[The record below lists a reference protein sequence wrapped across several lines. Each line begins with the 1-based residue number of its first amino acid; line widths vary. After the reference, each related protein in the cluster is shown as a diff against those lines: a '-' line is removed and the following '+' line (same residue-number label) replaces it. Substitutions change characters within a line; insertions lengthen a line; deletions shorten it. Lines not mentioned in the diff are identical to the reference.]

1 MHKIFVLVLVNIMET
16 IGAFIPLIV
25 ISLII
30 IFFVLII
37 RSSNKK
43 YKSIELNFEN
53 YKNPNSLN
61 KIFKFILY
69 LLLVSQIIFFV
80 AEILY
85 LFTISK
91 TNIDLDRAETIEYF
105 FAIYA
110 SPFILVTIVSYI
122 FAAIWI
128 YRVNYNV
135 RCLGA
140 TRLVFTPGNS
150 VLWYFIPIANLWK
163 PYQAMKE
170 IYIKSHNLNENVNKT
185 NNAPSYFPLWWFCWI
200 VGSIL
205 AQAELRLTAR
215 AQTLDDIIIYTVIG
229 IISSIILLLNW
240 FLFFKIVNQINMM
253 QNFISN
259 RKS

>member
-1 MHKIFVLVLVNIMET
+1 MET

-25 ISLII
+25 ILLII

-43 YKSIELNFEN
+43 YKNIELNFEN
-53 YKNPNSLN
+53 YKKPNSLN

-69 LLLVSQIIFFV
+69 VLLVSQLILFI
-80 AEILY
+80 AEIIY

-91 TNIDLDRAETIEYF
+91 KNIDLDRAETIEYF

-110 SPFILVTIVSYI
+110 TLFILIAVVSYI

-170 IYIKSHNLNENVNKT
+170 IFIKSHNLNENINKI
-185 NNAPSYFPLWWFCWI
+185 NNAPSSFPFWWFCWI
-200 VGSIL
+200 VGNIL
-205 AQAELRLTAR
+205 AQVEFRLTVR
-215 AQTLDDIIIYTVIG
+215 AQTIDDIIIYTVIG
-229 IISSIILLLNW
+229 IISSIILLVNW

-259 RKS
+259 KKV